1 MSQSKAMIASEIEM
15 TKVKYSDLKNLDN
28 GAKIAYVNYGDGIQ
42 SIYLQTPELTFPF
55 DCMYYQESEGTG
67 KYSCKV
73 SLKTDDNPEIES
85 FVKKMTEFDEKIKED
100 AKKNSMAWFKKKS
113 MSDEVIEDKY
123 TPIVRHYKD
132 PESGEFTGK
141 YPAQMGFKVA
151 KRNGVYQCKFYDE
164 TKSKINVD
172 KEDDE
177 DFQDVTNLLA
187 KGSSAKMLLQCTGLW
202 FSSVG
207 FGATWKAVQM
217 LVKVPETLEEFAFR
231 DDDVS
236 TTTSSVVVDTT
247 QIEDSDDSDVDS
259 SEEEEEDDDDDGEPV
274 VVTKKKAAK
283 KTASK

>member
-1 MSQSKAMIASEIEM
+1 MSQSKAMMASEIEM

-55 DCMYYQESEGTG
+55 DCMYYQESEGSG
-67 KYSCKV
+67 KFSCKV

-85 FVKKMTEFDEKIKED
+85 FVKKMSEFDEKIKSD
-100 AKKNSMAWFKKKS
+100 AKKNSMTWFKKKS
-113 MSDEVIEDKY
+113 MSDEVIDDKY

-132 PESGEFTGK
+132 PDTGEFSGK

-164 TKSKINVD
+164 SKSKINVD
-172 KEDDE
+172 SPDDE
-177 DFQDVTNLLA
+177 GFQDVTNLLG

-231 DDDVS
+231 DDGEV
-236 TTTSSVVVDTT
+236 TSSTVEVDET
-247 QIEDSDDSDVDS
+247 QVEDSDDSDDSDGES
-259 SEEEEEDDDDDGEPV
+259 SEEEEEDEPV
-274 VVTKKKAAK
+274 MVTKKKGGRK
-283 KTASK
+283 SSSK